1 MLKRS
6 LYKLGNVS
14 TAENLDN
21 HASNLQV
28 LSYTTVKNATD
39 NFSSQNKLGEGGY
52 GPVYKVIYNIYM
64 FTPFR

>member
-14 TAENLDN
+14 AAENFDN

-52 GPVYKVIYNIYM
+52 GPVYKVIQYIHVYS
-64 FTPFR
+64 F